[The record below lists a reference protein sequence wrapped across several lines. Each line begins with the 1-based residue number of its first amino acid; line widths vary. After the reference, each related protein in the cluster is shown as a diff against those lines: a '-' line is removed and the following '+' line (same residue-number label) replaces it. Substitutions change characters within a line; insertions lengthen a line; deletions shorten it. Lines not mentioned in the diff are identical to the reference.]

1 VGKVQADMKRILLS
15 ASLALSAVISTLA
28 QGSANNN
35 TPQVIEWNEYYDL
48 SWQDFKGERP
58 GDAAGDAGTVVQIKA
73 KPFLVKDEVDYDV
86 FALFVKDKSWAEAY
100 TASLL
105 AHEKLHFD
113 IAELY
118 ARKIRKKIAE
128 MRAEKVTKVEAFNL
142 AIQELLQESN
152 EVDMQYD
159 VETLHGGMVEKQKE
173 WAERIKAELNGL
185 REFKKKKRVI
195 TAG

>member
-1 VGKVQADMKRILLS
+1 MKKILFL
-15 ASLALSAVISTLA
+15 ASLCAGAAVSTFA
-28 QGSANNN
+28 QVAANNS

-48 SWQDFKGERP
+48 SWRDFKGKRP

-73 KPFLVKDEVDYDV
+73 KPFLVKDNVDYDV
-86 FALFVKDKSWAEAY
+86 YALFVKDKSWAEAY
-100 TASLL
+100 TAPLL

-128 MRAEKVTKVEAFNL
+128 LRDENVTKVDAFNL

-159 VETLHGGMVEKQKE
+159 IETLHGAMQEKQKE
-173 WAERIKAELNGL
+173 WADKVKAELNGL
-185 REFKKKKRVI
+185 RKFKKKKRVI